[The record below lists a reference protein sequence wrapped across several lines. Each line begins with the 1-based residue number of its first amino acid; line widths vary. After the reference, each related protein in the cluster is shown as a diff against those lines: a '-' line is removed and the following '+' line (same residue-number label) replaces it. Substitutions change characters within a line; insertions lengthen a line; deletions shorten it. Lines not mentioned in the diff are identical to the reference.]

1 MENGQKLTAP
11 YVSFS
16 TFLTGIEALQQGV
29 PEVLD
34 KSVWR
39 SSMNGTAQNHTMSA
53 FRYFG
58 LIDDDRRVQEKLK
71 IIVHDKDNRKQRI
84 HELLE
89 ESFPEIVALARNN
102 GTVPQLNAAM
112 ERYGVKGTTI
122 PKAITFF
129 LKAAQ
134 YADLPISPNWKNLTR
149 SRNGTGKGTRR
160 SVANR
165 GTAPKTPSESDTSER
180 TAPPKKDDTTAPVF
194 ESRPFQLPG
203 GDTLT
208 VSVTR
213 PFFNL
218 QTQDRKFV
226 SWLIDQIE
234 SYEAGGTQLDGRRET
249 EETVVTPTAVATEEP
264 AIELGPLSN

>member
-1 MENGQKLTAP
+1 MESDQKLTAP

-16 TFLTGIEALQQGV
+16 TFLTGIEALHQGV

-39 SSMNGTAQNHTMSA
+39 SAMNGTAQNHTMSA

-58 LIDDDRRVQEKLK
+58 FIDDDRRVQESLRT
-71 IIVHDKDNRKQRI
+71 IVQDKDNRKQRI
-84 HELLE
+84 RELLE
-89 ESFPEIVALARNN
+89 GSFPEIVALARNN

-134 YADLPISPNWKNLTR
+134 YADLPVSPNWKNLTR
-149 SRNGTGKGTRR
+149 SRNGAPMATRR
-160 SVANR
+160 STARRVASS
-165 GTAPKTPSESDTSER
+165 KTPSGGDASESKPPRR
-180 TAPPKKDDTTAPVF
+180 TDDTIEPVF

-234 SYEAGGTQLDGRRET
+234 AYEAGSTQLDGRRES
-249 EETVVTPTAVATEEP
+249 ESAVVTGAAVATEEP
-264 AIELGPLSN
+264 AIELGAPSN